1 MLECSLLLQSLIS
14 KNFYAIAA
22 ALLRT
27 TVLSIRPL
35 YCNFTCHFMKPA
47 INENIYEQQIV
58 IFSCQVS
65 ATKVRSSI
73 LEATL
78 QGGVQG
84 NKYLLYLL

>member
-1 MLECSLLLQSLIS
+1 
-14 KNFYAIAA
+14 
-22 ALLRT
+22 
-27 TVLSIRPL
+27 
-35 YCNFTCHFMKPA
+35 MKPA